1 MPKRVIRRKLIVV
14 DGQRYEASVTAT
26 YADVV
31 KLRVTVRA
39 DFGTRSFVTISGLQN
54 YDYFHHYGHWAQE
67 GYAAETDTI
76 EITPRM
82 LAALIRYA
90 HDNGWSPESEKPN
103 CNLTLTNVDA
113 KALLAA
119 YDEDDGENAT

>member
-1 MPKRVIRRKLIVV
+1 M
-14 DGQRYEASVTAT
+14 

-31 KLRVTVRA
+31 PLRVTVRA
-39 DFGTRSFVTISGLQN
+39 DFGTRSFVTIRGLQN

-67 GYAAETDTI
+67 GHSAETDKI

-82 LAALIRYA
+82 LAALIHYA
-90 HDNGWSPESEKPN
+90 HDNGWSPESEN
-103 CNLTLTNVDA
+103 SNRHLAITNIDA

-119 YDEDDGENAT
+119 YDQDDSGTAT